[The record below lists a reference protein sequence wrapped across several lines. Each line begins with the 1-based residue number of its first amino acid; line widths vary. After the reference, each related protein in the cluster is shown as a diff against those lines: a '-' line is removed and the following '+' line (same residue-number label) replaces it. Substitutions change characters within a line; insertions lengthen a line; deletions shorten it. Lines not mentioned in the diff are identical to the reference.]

1 MMKKKLGFA
10 LNVGRILEQNREA
23 SDATSNPA
31 TGGTIL
37 HVYHQQIQQLMT
49 IGSAICVKKANKLL
63 KVAAMISTI
72 S

>member
-1 MMKKKLGFA
+1 MKKKLGFA

-23 SDATSNPA
+23 SDVTSNPV

-49 IGSAICVKKANKLL
+49 TGSVICVKKANKLL
-63 KVAAMISTI
+63 KMAAMISTMC
-72 S
+72 